1 MKNANVNVTPA
12 SHTKDF
18 GSIICFNLFTL
29 LLAFINMD
37 DRELPDL
44 KFIMYGMRSITRIW
58 KTL

>member
-12 SHTKDF
+12 PHTKDS

-44 KFIMYGMRSITRIW
+44 KFIMYGMRSITWI
-58 KTL
+58 